1 MFSMT
6 VCSRWAMNSR
16 AFSEQKLRLKPI
28 RQFLRAHVT
37 VRFEDEDRRQ
47 HCNWVE
53 QAGFLHLSSGT
64 SFEDYFLRALCWRIS
79 WKLGLLRGGVPF
91 AGRVIGEPI
100 RIEARTEFRWLR
112 AQELSTRKACE

>member
-64 SFEDYFLRALCWRIS
+64 SFEEVFRRGSLCM
-79 WKLGLLRGGVPF
+79 GVDCHPLLFGF
-91 AGRVIGEPI
+91 H
-100 RIEARTEFRWLR
+100 FY
-112 AQELSTRKACE
+112 LSVRMCRLDCVF